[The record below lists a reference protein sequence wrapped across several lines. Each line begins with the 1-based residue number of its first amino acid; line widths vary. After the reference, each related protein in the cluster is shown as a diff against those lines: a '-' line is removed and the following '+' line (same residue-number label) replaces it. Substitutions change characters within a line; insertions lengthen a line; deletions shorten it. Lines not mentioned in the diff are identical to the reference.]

1 MLEKQHIEW
10 YWENIMQ
17 ARRTALQDILT
28 ARMFAKETSC
38 TGCEYC
44 QYLLR
49 HEEVLGRTTS
59 GLILLVDSLQ
69 EGARG
74 EYIFPQVLERGAMI
88 YQGFIADDGEY
99 LPVRGGDHNVY
110 REEYMA
116 RCGKERAY
124 RMISVCGQDQKA
136 QVLFRDRK
144 DEPSKKQYATLR
156 ELMIDAKGALKFFFV
171 YDPTHPH

>member
-1 MLEKQHIEW
+1 MLKKEHIEW
-10 YWENIMQ
+10 YWEDIMH
-17 ARRTALQDILT
+17 ARRVALADILT
-28 ARMFAKETSC
+28 ARTFAQETSC

-74 EYIFPQVLERGAMI
+74 EYVFPRILEYDTMT

-99 LPVRGGDHNVY
+99 LPVHTVDHAVY

-116 RCGKERAY
+116 KHGKERAY
-124 RMISVCGQDQKA
+124 RMISVRGQDDKA

-144 DEPSKKQYATLR
+144 DEPSREQYATLK
-156 ELMIDAKGALKFFFV
+156 ELMIDAKGKLKFFFV